1 MVEYTILI
9 VDDEKLIRWSLTER
23 LQKEGFLTKEAQD
36 GASAL
41 AMFEKSNI
49 DLVLLDLKL
58 PDTDGISILKK
69 IKSQDTNVPA
79 IIITAYSTIDT
90 AVEAMKVGAYDYISK
105 PFNMEELIIGV
116 KRALEATSLK
126 REMHDIVTEQK
137 SKFGLQNLVGVSQP
151 MLDIF
156 ELIKKI
162 AKSDATTV
170 LLRGESGTGKDL
182 IARAI
187 HYESARSDKPFM
199 TITCTALQD
208 TLLESELFG
217 HEKGSFTDAK
227 IQKKGLFELASG
239 GKIFR
244 DEIGDMPPPLQA
256 KVLRVLEEKAFKRI
270 GGTVDIKIDVR
281 IIAATNRDLEKAVDE
296 KKFRDD
302 LYYRLNVVPM
312 YIPPLR
318 ERRKDIPL
326 LIDHFIGYSN
336 REFRKSV
343 KGVSD
348 VAMEKLKNYVWPGNI
363 RELRNA
369 IERATLLGTGEI
381 ISADDLV
388 LGTDI
393 RKSDTEK
400 GKHIFKLPQEG
411 TVIDE
416 VEKDLVVQA
425 LERSGYNQT
434 RAAKLLGITRDKLRY
449 RMEKF
454 GLLAHQENETPVK

>member
-69 IKSQDTNVPA
+69 IQSQDASVPA

-239 GKIFR
+239 GTI
-244 DEIGDMPPPLQA
+244 
-256 KVLRVLEEKAFKRI
+256 
-270 GGTVDIKIDVR
+270 
-281 IIAATNRDLEKAVDE
+281 
-296 KKFRDD
+296 
-302 LYYRLNVVPM
+302 
-312 YIPPLR
+312 
-318 ERRKDIPL
+318 
-326 LIDHFIGYSN
+326 
-336 REFRKSV
+336 
-343 KGVSD
+343 
-348 VAMEKLKNYVWPGNI
+348 
-363 RELRNA
+363 
-369 IERATLLGTGEI
+369 TLFSESLH
-381 ISADDLV
+381 L
-388 LGTDI
+388 
-393 RKSDTEK
+393 
-400 GKHIFKLPQEG
+400 
-411 TVIDE
+411 
-416 VEKDLVVQA
+416 
-425 LERSGYNQT
+425 
-434 RAAKLLGITRDKLRY
+434 
-449 RMEKF
+449 
-454 GLLAHQENETPVK
+454 